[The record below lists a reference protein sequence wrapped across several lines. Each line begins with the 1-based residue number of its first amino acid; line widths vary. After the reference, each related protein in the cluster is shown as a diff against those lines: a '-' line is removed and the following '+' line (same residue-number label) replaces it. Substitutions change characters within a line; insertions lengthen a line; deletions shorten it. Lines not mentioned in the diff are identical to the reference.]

1 MTKKKLKKWMT
12 SQKRKVNERGIMQ
25 NWNFFYEHILISIPS
40 PNTDEEEEALDD
52 YEYYDDEE
60 EEE

>member
-1 MTKKKLKKWMT
+1 MKW
-12 SQKRKVNERGIMQ
+12 VIMR
-25 NWNFFYEHILISIPS
+25 NLNFFYEYILISIPS

-60 EEE
+60 EE